1 MTTTHKAPRRTRAR
15 RGEGEKLKETILK
28 AAEALLI
35 ETGDAESV
43 SIRAVAERVGVTP
56 PSIYLHFTDKDE
68 LIFAVCEKHFAELHR
83 VMTDATDGAS
93 DPLNALQRMGRAYVS
108 FGVNNPEQ
116 YRIIFMGRTP
126 HSVDGG
132 HTERLLDNSGFS
144 HLVEVVK
151 GCLDAGHFVPGDPM
165 MIAIDLWVTVHGI
178 TSLLIAKP
186 EFPWPNKEDLI
197 EHILDTHLRGLRR
210 NDESGA

>member
-1 MTTTHKAPRRTRAR
+1 LTTTEGSPRRTRAR
-15 RGEGEKLKETILK
+15 RGEGEKRKESILQ
-28 AAEALLI
+28 AAEELLI

-68 LIFAVCEKHFAELHR
+68 LIFAVCEKQFAEFHR

-93 DPLNALQRMGRAYVS
+93 DPLDALRRMGRAYVS
-108 FGVNNPEQ
+108 FGLNNPEQ

-126 HSVDGG
+126 HSVDEG
-132 HTERLLDNSGFS
+132 HTDRLLNNSGFS
-144 HLVEVVK
+144 HLVDVVQS
-151 GCLDAGHFVPGDPM
+151 CLDSGRFVPGNPM
-165 MIAIDLWVTVHGI
+165 LIAIDLWVTVHGI

-186 EFPWPNKEDLI
+186 EFPWPDKEELI
-197 EHILDTHLRGLRR
+197 EHILDTRLRGLRHEV
-210 NDESGA
+210 ESDA

>member
-1 MTTTHKAPRRTRAR
+1 LTTTEGSPRRTRAR
-15 RGEGEKLKETILK
+15 RGEGEKLKESILQ
-28 AAEALLI
+28 AAEELLI

-68 LIFAVCEKHFAELHR
+68 LIFAVCEKQFAEFHR

-93 DPLNALQRMGRAYVS
+93 DPLDALRRMGRAYVS
-108 FGVNNPEQ
+108 FGLNNPEQ

-126 HSVDGG
+126 LSVDEG
-132 HTERLLDNSGFS
+132 HTDRLLNNSGFS
-144 HLVEVVK
+144 HLVDVVQS
-151 GCLDAGHFVPGDPM
+151 CLDSGRFVPGNPM
-165 MIAIDLWVTVHGI
+165 LIAIDLWVTVHGI

-186 EFPWPNKEDLI
+186 EFPWPDKEELI
-197 EHILDTHLRGLRR
+197 EHILDTRLRGLRHEV
-210 NDESGA
+210 ESDA

>member
-1 MTTTHKAPRRTRAR
+1 LTTTEGTPRRTRAR

-28 AAEALLI
+28 AAEELLI

-83 VMTDATDGAS
+83 VMTEATDGAS
-93 DPLNALQRMGRAYVS
+93 DPLNALRRMGRAYVS
-108 FGVNNPEQ
+108 FGLNNPEE

-126 HSVDGG
+126 HSVDEG
-132 HTERLLDNSGFS
+132 HTERLLSNSGFS
-144 HLVEVVK
+144 HLVDVVQR
-151 GCLDAGHFVPGDPM
+151 CLDEGHFVPGNPL

-186 EFPWPNKEDLI
+186 EFPWPDKHELI
-197 EHILDTHLRGLRR
+197 EHVMDNHLRGLRR
-210 NDESGA
+210 DVESGA

>member
-1 MTTTHKAPRRTRAR
+1 LTTAEGTPRRTRAR
-15 RGEGEKLKETILK
+15 RGEGEKLKESILQ
-28 AAEALLI
+28 AAEEVLI

-83 VMTDATDGAS
+83 VMTEATDGAS
-93 DPLNALQRMGRAYVS
+93 DPLDALRRMGRAYVS
-108 FGVNNPEQ
+108 FGMNNPEQ

-126 HSVDGG
+126 HSVDEG
-132 HTERLLDNSGFS
+132 HTERLLTNSGFS
-144 HLVEVVK
+144 HLVDVVQR
-151 GCLDAGHFVPGDPM
+151 CLDGGHFVPGNPLV
-165 MIAIDLWVTVHGI
+165 IAIDLWVTVHGV

-186 EFPWPNKEDLI
+186 EFPWPDKHELI
-197 EHILDTHLRGLRR
+197 EHIMDTQLRGLRR
-210 NDESGA
+210 DVESGA

>member
-1 MTTTHKAPRRTRAR
+1 LTTTEGTPRRTRAR
-15 RGEGEKLKETILK
+15 RGEGEKLKESILQ
-28 AAEALLI
+28 AAEELLI

-68 LIFAVCEKHFAELHR
+68 LIFAVCEKQFMEFQR
-83 VMTDATDGAS
+83 VMTDATDGAT
-93 DPLNALQRMGRAYVS
+93 DPLDALRRMGRAYVS

-126 HSVDGG
+126 LSVDEG
-132 HTERLLDNSGFS
+132 HTERLLSNSGFS
-144 HLVEVVK
+144 HLVDVVK

-165 MIAIDLWVTVHGI
+165 MIAIDLWVTVHGL
-178 TSLLIAKP
+178 TSLFIAKP
-186 EFPWPNKEDLI
+186 EFPWPDKQELI

-210 NDESGA
+210 DGEGDA

>member
-1 MTTTHKAPRRTRAR
+1 MTTAEKTPRRTRAR
-15 RGEGEKLKETILK
+15 RGEGEKLKESILE

-83 VMTDATDGAS
+83 IMTEATSEAS
-93 DPLNALQRMGRAYVS
+93 DPLDALGRMGRAYVA

-116 YRIIFMGRTP
+116 YRITFMGRTP
-126 HSVDGG
+126 HSVDEG
-132 HTERLLDNSGFS
+132 HTERLLSNSGFS
-144 HLVEVVK
+144 HLVDVVK
-151 GCLDAGHFVPGDPM
+151 SCLDAGHFVPGDPL

-178 TSLLIAKP
+178 TSLFIAKP
-186 EFPWPNKEDLI
+186 EFPWPDKDELI
-197 EHILDTHLRGLRR
+197 EHILDTQLTGLLRDG
-210 NDESGA
+210 ESGA